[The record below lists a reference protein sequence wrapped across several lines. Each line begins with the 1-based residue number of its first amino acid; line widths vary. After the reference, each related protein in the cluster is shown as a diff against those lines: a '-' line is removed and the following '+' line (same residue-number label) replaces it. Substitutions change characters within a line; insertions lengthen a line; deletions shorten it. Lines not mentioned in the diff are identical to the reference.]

1 MVMVLDSGAVFMD
14 QVEGESVAGS
24 RDPLEPDV
32 RADPPKPSGVPAAT
46 PGAPAK
52 RSDVAKK
59 GKASHNGLPAQ
70 PVERRSSSRAGV
82 TPRPPLRRP
91 LSLEVTPQRQP
102 VADRRVVQPPW
113 RSGSAAPSPPARSLT
128 SPSLGAGS
136 WMRRSESTCSV
147 NYSLG
152 PRGLRAGRGQMRPA
166 TSLPHI
172 AKGAGAAT
180 LPTPSRPCLLV
191 ALRPLNLEQEKQTFF
206 QSDYKYEPQ
215 FEYMQPEPRSV
226 LEKYRDG
233 SGLFL
238 EQAVGIMEC
247 VLRKFGSYEN
257 FEEVTGGSVLPKSQV
272 WAAVRKYLQKEG
284 CVGEVV
290 VRLSDELLSQAVMV
304 VESCRPTLTIN
315 LAGARQHWLEGM
327 LRHEIG
333 THYLRGVNNNLQPWA
348 TSEGRKQLGLKPANP
363 TEEGLASL
371 HSVLLRKQ
379 PYLWRAA
386 LLYYTVYHAGSM
398 SFSQLFSHI
407 ARFVQDPDVRWE
419 YCLRAKR
426 GQTDTSQP
434 GCFSKDQVYLDG
446 ILRILRHRK
455 NIDFK
460 MLTSLGKVSYEDV
473 ERLRHLAVF
482 HRTRIPHFMRD
493 QERYLQHLDHIVAV
507 NELDDETLQQLLP

>member
-1 MVMVLDSGAVFMD
+1 MVLDSGEVLMD
-14 QVEGESVAGS
+14 QPEVERVGGS
-24 RDPLEPDV
+24 RDPLDPDV
-32 RADPPKPSGVPAAT
+32 RAPE
-46 PGAPAK
+46 AK
-52 RSDVAKK
+52 RGDGAKK
-59 GKASHNGLPAQ
+59 EKVSHNGVPGQTHSGQAPQ
-70 PVERRSSSRAGV
+70 RRPPPSS
-82 TPRPPLRRP
+82 PRGGATARPPPPPLRRP
-91 LSLEVTPQRQP
+91 LSLEITPQRLRRSQEQM
-102 VADRRVVQPPW
+102 ADGRAVQPPW
-113 RSGSAAPSPPARSLT
+113 RSGSAAPSPPARSL
-128 SPSLGAGS
+128 SSLGAGG
-136 WMRRSESTCSV
+136 WMRRSESTRSV
-147 NYSLG
+147 NFS
-152 PRGLRAGRGQMRPA
+152 PGLRVGGGRMRPA

-172 AKGAGAAT
+172 ARREVGRAPA
-180 LPTPSRPCLLV
+180 PPPRPCLLV

-206 QSDYKYEPQ
+206 RSDYEYEPQ
-215 FEYMQPEPRSV
+215 FEYSQPEPRSV
-226 LEKYRDG
+226 LEKYREG

-238 EQAVGIMEC
+238 PQAVGIMEC
-247 VLRKFGSYEN
+247 VLKKFGSYEN

-348 TSEGRKQLGLKPANP
+348 TAEGRKRFGLKPANP

-386 LLYYTVYHAGSM
+386 LLYYTVYHAASM
-398 SFSQLFSHI
+398 SFSRLFGHI

-446 ILRILRHRK
+446 ILRLLRHRR

-460 MLTSLGKVSYEDV
+460 MLTSLGKVSFEDV
-473 ERLRHLAVF
+473 EMLRPLAVLP
-482 HRTRIPHFMRD
+482 RTRIPHFMRD
-493 QERYLQHLDHIVAV
+493 QGRYLQHLDHIVTA
-507 NELDDETLQQLLP
+507 NDLDDSALQHLLP

>member
-1 MVMVLDSGAVFMD
+1 MVLDSGEVFMD
-14 QVEGESVAGS
+14 QVEGCESVGN
-24 RDPLEPDV
+24 RTEPDV
-32 RADPPKPSGVPAAT
+32 RADPPKPTTTSSSTTSSTAAPRT
-46 PGAPAK
+46 PTK
-52 RSDVAKK
+52 RSNVAKK
-59 GKASHNGLPAQ
+59 GKVSHNGLMSSSQ
-70 PVERRSSSRAGV
+70 VVERLSSSSRGSGGGA
-82 TPRPPLRRP
+82 TPKPPLRRP
-91 LSLEVTPQRQP
+91 LSLDMTPQRLRGSQEQM
-102 VADRRVVQPPW
+102 ADRRIMQPPW

-128 SPSLGAGS
+128 SPSLGAGG

-152 PRGLRAGRGQMRPA
+152 LRAGRGKMRPA

-172 AKGAGAAT
+172 AKGVGTTTTTTTT
-180 LPTPSRPCLLV
+180 LPTSSRPCLLV

-226 LEKYRDG
+226 LEKYREG

-257 FEEVTGGSVLPKSQV
+257 FEEVTGGNVLPKSQV

-333 THYLRGVNNNLQPWA
+333 THYLRGVNNNLQPWS
-348 TSEGRKQLGLKPANP
+348 TSEGRKKYGLKPANP

-386 LLYYTVYHAGSM
+386 LLYYTVYHATSM

-407 ARFVQDPDVRWE
+407 ARFVQDPDVRW
-419 YCLRAKR
+419 
-426 GQTDTSQP
+426 D
-434 GCFSKDQVYLDG
+434 KDQVYLDG
-446 ILRILRHRK
+446 ILRILRHRR

-473 ERLRHLAVF
+473 ERLRPLAVSP
-482 HRTRIPHFMRD
+482 RTRIPHFMRD
-493 QERYLQHLDHIVAV
+493 QVRYLQHLDHIVAV
-507 NELDDETLQQLLP
+507 NELDDSALEDLLP